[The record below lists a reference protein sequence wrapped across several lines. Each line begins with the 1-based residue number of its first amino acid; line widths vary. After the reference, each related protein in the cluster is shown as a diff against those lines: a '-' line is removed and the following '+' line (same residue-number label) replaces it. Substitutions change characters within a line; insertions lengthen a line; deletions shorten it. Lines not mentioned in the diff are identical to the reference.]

1 MKLLNK
7 KNANENVAI
16 PNPDDIVQERKR
28 LQNSKR
34 FRKVLVSTVS
44 ILIVVA
50 AISVLVV
57 TLFMP
62 VLQVTGTSMEP
73 TLNNGDVIVLL
84 KSKDLQ
90 TGTLVGVRVDG
101 NILLKRIIGGPGDW
115 VNIESDGSVYV
126 NGKLLDEPYVQQKAK
141 GETDLIFPYQ
151 VPDNS
156 YFVLGDHR
164 SVSVDSR
171 SSKIGCIPYEQIIG
185 QVLFK
190 IWPIV

>member
-7 KNANENVAI
+7 KPADENIAI
-16 PNPDDIVQERKR
+16 PNPDAVASERKR

-34 FRKVLVSTVS
+34 FRKVLLSTVS

-62 VLQVTGTSMEP
+62 VLQVTGESMEP

-90 TGTLVGVRVDG
+90 SGTLVGVRVDG

-190 IWPIV
+190 IWPLF